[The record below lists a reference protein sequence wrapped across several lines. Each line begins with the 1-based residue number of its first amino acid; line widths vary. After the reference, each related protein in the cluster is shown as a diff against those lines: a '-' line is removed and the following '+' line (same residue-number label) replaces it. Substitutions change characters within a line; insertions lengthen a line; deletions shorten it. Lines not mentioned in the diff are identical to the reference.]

1 MGFGRW
7 LSVADFFALI
17 PIIERNGGLGVSSLL
32 LSLIEFHGGSAEK
45 WLLLEKW
52 SKVLVIEGGCFGYP

>member
-1 MGFGRW
+1 
-7 LSVADFFALI
+7 VADFFALI

-45 WLLLEKW
+45 W